1 MKTIK
6 NFLSTLLLCLPL
18 LLCSC
23 ELQSNTKNE
32 DNRLINLATLAEE
45 FSGKSRVEIETIIQ
59 KRGFVPFNETNM
71 EAGTNMYGSIYFAK
85 GIQLD
90 NTMDKETVINHIR
103 QQKTN
108 ATILCLHWSI
118 MKGEFSHRELDCYYI
133 VPENITELYSE
144 LSKSL
149 YHFYSTNFPFESYAE
164 NPSMVVQYH
173 AWRGEIADR
182 SYSNNDERY
191 AFLLSKHAITQ
202 QQYEEYIQLLGG
214 EKRLNRAAFVD
225 CLNTANREIVED
237 FQGVS
242 GKGNMYSSWTGLWV
256 SDQNSL
262 GITEVPIVKGKWSRI
277 SPFIN

>member
-90 NTMDKETVINHIR
+90 NTIP
-103 QQKTN
+103 Q
-108 ATILCLHWSI
+108 
-118 MKGEFSHRELDCYYI
+118 F
-133 VPENITELYSE
+133 
-144 LSKSL
+144 
-149 YHFYSTNFPFESYAE
+149 
-164 NPSMVVQYH
+164 
-173 AWRGEIADR
+173 
-182 SYSNNDERY
+182 
-191 AFLLSKHAITQ
+191 
-202 QQYEEYIQLLGG
+202 
-214 EKRLNRAAFVD
+214 
-225 CLNTANREIVED
+225 
-237 FQGVS
+237 
-242 GKGNMYSSWTGLWV
+242 
-256 SDQNSL
+256 
-262 GITEVPIVKGKWSRI
+262 
-277 SPFIN
+277 